1 MEIFEFFFFFK
12 RTNNMCYHILLK
24 KAQEQIQ
31 RIEVQDPLHS
41 KPDKSDLKQQPKQYT
56 NITWTSMGHSL
67 QNWF

>member
-1 MEIFEFFFFFK
+1 
-12 RTNNMCYHILLK
+12 MCYHILLK

-31 RIEVQDPLHS
+31 IIEVQDPLHS